1 MRVRSTATCNDAAEV
16 YAAELLL
23 RAPTRPWARAS
34 RANASSVT
42 AACEQAVE
50 RCLPPPLVM
59 LVQQGLL
66 RPVPRDNGG

>member
-1 MRVRSTATCNDAAEV
+1 
-16 YAAELLL
+16 
-23 RAPTRPWARAS
+23 
-34 RANASSVT
+34 VT

-66 RPVPRDNGG
+66 RPVPRDNGGRCDVDLLPDQVGQVEQVL